1 MTEHNRQAFVLDREL
16 KDIGLEPNSGWYV
29 GGGACTSV
37 FSNSKIHDLDLFF
50 CSPESLAKALQVF
63 TDNKDAVV
71 KYSTDNAVSYRVKG
85 KKVQLI
91 KKQGFVGPPV
101 LVVPHFDF
109 TVSMCAYMPDTRQF
123 YYDDKFMEHLAARTL
138 VYNPDSKNPLST
150 MVRVK
155 KFLARGYSV
164 SGVELVKL
172 GLAVNNLSIV
182 TYKDLKEQ
190 LEGIDTVLL
199 KELTDALLVKAD
211 SEYDFREFLTMAE
224 EYLDKFYG
232 EDEL

>member
-16 KDIGLEPNSGWYV
+16 QSIGLDKQPGWYLA
-29 GGGACTSV
+29 GGACTSA
-37 FSNSKIHDLDLFF
+37 FSNTKIHDLDVFF
-50 CSPESLAKALQVF
+50 RSQWALSGALATYTANPE
-63 TDNKDAVV
+63 V
-71 KYSTDNAVSYRVKG
+71 KTKYNTDNAVSFRLHG
-85 KKVQLI
+85 KKVQFI
-91 KKQGFVGPPV
+91 KKEGFVGEPENV
-101 LVVPHFDF
+101 IPHFDF
-109 TVSMCAYMPDTRQF
+109 TVSMCAYLPETRQF
-123 YYDDKFMEHLAARTL
+123 HYDPKFMEHLAARTL

-172 GLAVNNLSIV
+172 GLAINNLKIE

-224 EYLDKFYG
+224 EYLDRFYG
-232 EDEL
+232 EEE

>member
-1 MTEHNRQAFVLDREL
+1 VKEHSRQAYVLHREL
-16 KDIGLEPNSGWYV
+16 EGTGLKYGEGWYLA
-29 GGGACTSV
+29 GGACTSA
-37 FSNSKIHDLDLFF
+37 FSRTKINDLDIFF
-50 CSPESLAKALQVF
+50 RTQDDLSKALSEF
-63 TDNKDAVV
+63 TANKDAKL
-71 KYSTDNAVSYRVKG
+71 KYSTDNAVSYRVNG

-91 KKQGFVGPPV
+91 KKQGFVGTPEEV
-101 LVVPHFDF
+101 IPHFDF
-109 TVSMCAYMPDTRQF
+109 TVAMCAFVPDKNEF
-123 YYDDKFMEHLAARTL
+123 HYDDKFMEHLAARTL

-155 KFLARGYSV
+155 KFIARGYSI

-172 GLAVNNLSIV
+172 GLAINNISIV

-211 SEYDFREFLTMAE
+211 TEYDFREFLTMAE
-224 EYLDKFYG
+224 EYLDRFYG
-232 EDEL
+232 EEE